1 MLHFLTAQIISDITC
16 SIWLVQCCAV
26 FRYAHHNAGENPEM
40 RALFYRLCRLFRL
53 HAVVVFVFDGTQRAE
68 VKRGK
73 KVKKTPHWLE
83 QGFIEM
89 LKLFG
94 FIVHQVASHYSWSS
108 NDRAQSYCIAGTS

>member
-108 NDRAQSYCIAGTS
+108 ND